1 MSPDLEVTPLT
12 LAADTV
18 AALSRILIEVVADGG
33 SVSFLHP
40 LSADVAEAFWSASLA
55 AAGDGRRVVLGAR
68 VAGELTGTVTLDLAT
83 PQNQPHR
90 ADIAKLMTRPGW
102 RGRGAARALM
112 GEAERIAAERGR
124 WLLTLDTAEIDG
136 AAGFYEKLGYQRA
149 GAIPDYALTPHGAL
163 SGTILSW
170 KRLERAGAR

>member
-1 MSPDLEVTPLT
+1 MPPDIEIAPLA
-12 LAADTV
+12 LVADTV
-18 AALSRILIEVVADGG
+18 AALSRILVEVVADGG

-40 LSADVAEAFWSASLA
+40 LSDEVAAEFWSTSLA
-55 AAGDGRRVVLGAR
+55 AADAGRRVVLGAR
-68 VAGELTGTVTLDLAT
+68 SRGELLATVTLDLAT

-90 ADIAKLMTRPGW
+90 AEIAKLMTRPGH

-112 GEAERIAAERGR
+112 RAAEQVAAERGR

-163 SGTILSW
+163 SGTILYW
-170 KRLERAGAR
+170 KRLERR